1 MSQRG
6 QHSQLVWTDSR
17 AGFGGRASFAVIHPE
32 PMYRLPSDHPLS
44 ARTIVDQTPCL
55 LDCGDP
61 DCREWT
67 DLFTLHGDSRKEAIQ
82 NLIAREYSGIR
93 YHVSECHMYDRPQNE

>member
-1 MSQRG
+1 
-6 QHSQLVWTDSR
+6 
-17 AGFGGRASFAVIHPE
+17 
-32 PMYRLPSDHPLS
+32 MYRLPSDHQLS
-44 ARTIVDQTPCL
+44 ARAIIVQTPCL

-67 DLFTLHGDSRKEAIQ
+67 DLFTRQGDSRKEAIQ